1 VSLTDKQQR
10 FVEEYLVDLNA
21 TQAAIRA
28 GYSEDTARA
37 IGSENLSK
45 PAIADALA
53 EAMAQRAS
61 ELAIDARW
69 VLSEAV
75 LVYRDARTEKDHTA
89 ALKSLD
95 LIGKHVDVGAYRE
108 RIEHTGKNGGP
119 IEIEQVTAD
128 ADAFESAI
136 AGLADRAGTGEV
148 AGGTKH

>member
-1 VSLTDKQQR
+1 MSLNRKQQR
-10 FVEEYLVDLNA
+10 FVDEYLIDLNA

-37 IGSENLSK
+37 IGAENLTK
-45 PAIADALA
+45 PAISAALA
-53 EAMAQRAS
+53 EAMDQRAS

-69 VLSEAV
+69 VLAEAV
-75 LVYRDARTEKDHTA
+75 SVYQEARMEEDRSA

-136 AGLADRAGTGEV
+136 AGLAARAGTGEV